1 MSQIQQ
7 RKDDHL
13 RICLEEE
20 VGTEAST
27 GLGGFRLE
35 YDALPEID
43 LDDVDLSVEILGR
56 RLQAPLLI
64 GSMTGGSPW
73 AGEIN
78 HRIARVAAR
87 LGLGM
92 GLGSQRAMLKDPTL
106 TDTFAVRQSAPQ
118 LPLLLGNIGA
128 VQLGL
133 GVGLSELQHLIQAV
147 QADGLFFH
155 LNPLQEAIQ
164 PEGDTQFRGLFD
176 KMNDAIQS
184 LDVPCIAKEVGS
196 GISERTAEKLSRLP
210 LAGVEA
216 SGVGGTSWARVEAY
230 RAPAQSTSAILGQR
244 LRAFGSPTAESIL
257 HCRKHFPT
265 RLVIGSGGIRT
276 GTDIAVALALG
287 ADAVAIAQPVLQAA
301 TQSEEALETFLRD
314 LIHELK
320 VICFCTGAPNIAAL
334 RDVRLFPL
342 GRNHA

>member
-20 VGTEAST
+20 VGTEVST

-43 LDDVDLSVEILGR
+43 LEEVDLSVEILGR

-78 HRIARVAAR
+78 HRIARVAER

-106 TDTFAVRQSAPQ
+106 ADTFAVRKTAPE

-133 GVGLSELQHLIQAV
+133 GVGLPELQQIV
-147 QADGLFFH
+147 QSTEADALFFH

-164 PEGDTQFRGLFD
+164 PEGDTQFRGLWR
-176 KMNDAIQS
+176 KMHEAIQAIG
-184 LDVPCIAKEVGS
+184 VPCVAKEVGS
-196 GISERTAEKLSRLP
+196 GISERTAEKLARLP
-210 LAGVEA
+210 LAGIEA

-230 RAPAQSTSAILGQR
+230 RAPAQSTSAVLGQR
-244 LRAFGSPTAESIL
+244 LRAFGTPTAESIL

-276 GTDIAVALALG
+276 GMDIAVALALG
-287 ADAVAIAQPVLQAA
+287 ADVVALAQPVLQAA
-301 TQSEEALETFLRD
+301 TQSEDALESFLRE

-320 VICFCTGAPNIAAL
+320 VLCFCTGASDIAAL
-334 RDVRLFPL
+334 RKVRLLPI
-342 GRNHA
+342 GRHHA